1 MTLDGLTPPLTAL
14 NAEWAAFTD
23 LPGPLP
29 RSWQLAHPGFR
40 RVGRSGLM
48 DAVRADPDAALL
60 ALLVLHRQGDAAA
73 GRVVLQAMLGKLV
86 RMAAPDPHA
95 TFGDFLGALWERIAT
110 YPIERRPR
118 RVAANLALDTLK
130 ALRSGTWRPTCRLA
144 DAAPDAAAPGD
155 AAGESRLEAGAVL
168 DAGVR
173 LGVIDPRTREALAC
187 VYLGGR
193 TSSAAASE
201 LGTSAD
207 AVRWRCSKGVRALR
221 ARARELGEVVG
232 GAGAGSGPRGR
243 QCRTSPL
250 SKANSTSP
258 TRSRA
263 RSLVSRRPMW
273 VLTVPSAM

>member
-1 MTLDGLTPPLTAL
+1 
-14 NAEWAAFTD
+14 
-23 LPGPLP
+23 
-29 RSWQLAHPGFR
+29 
-40 RVGRSGLM
+40 M

-155 AAGESRLEAGAVL
+155 AAGESRLEA
-168 DAGVR
+168 
-173 LGVIDPRTREALAC
+173 
-187 VYLGGR
+187 
-193 TSSAAASE
+193 
-201 LGTSAD
+201 
-207 AVRWRCSKGVRALR
+207 
-221 ARARELGEVVG
+221 RARELGEVVG